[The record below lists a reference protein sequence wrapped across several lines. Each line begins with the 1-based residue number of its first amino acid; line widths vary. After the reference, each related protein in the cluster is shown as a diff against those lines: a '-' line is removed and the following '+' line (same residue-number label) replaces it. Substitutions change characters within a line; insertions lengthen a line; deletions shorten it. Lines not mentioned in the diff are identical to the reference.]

1 MAENTITVAEY
12 KKLISAPTKTK
23 HGNTKTAV
31 DGMTFDSKM
40 EAERYGELKLLEQ
53 VGEIQGFGC
62 QPSFRIG
69 KGGTRY
75 RPDFIVCGKDGD
87 IWVEDAKGF
96 ETAGFKAKQREWAAV
111 YPWLPLIIV
120 RR

>member
-1 MAENTITVAEY
+1 MVKNNITIAEY
-12 KKLISAPTKTK
+12 KELTCQSKTK
-23 HGNTKTAV
+23 HGNQKTVV
-31 DGMTFDSKM
+31 DGMTFDSRL
-40 EAERYGELKLLEQ
+40 EADRYSELKLLEQ
-53 VGEIQGFGC
+53 AGEIQGFGC

-96 ETAGFKAKQREWAAV
+96 ETAGFKAKKREWAAV
-111 YPWLPLIIV
+111 YPWMPLRIV